1 MADPIIFV
9 VGNVTNEPELRYTPS
24 GVAVCNFSIATNHR
38 VKQGDKFVDGAPT
51 FYRATV
57 WSDYAEHVA
66 SSLTKGM
73 QVMAMGSVYT
83 ETYTDRNGEERSSL
97 KLDVD
102 EVGPALRFATAKVT
116 RAQRGGGGDFGGGP
130 AGGGFGGQQGG
141 GFGGPAQG
149 GGFGG
154 PPAGAPQ
161 GGPQQG
167 GFGGPQQ
174 GGAPAGGGQG
184 VWDGNAGGA
193 GGWDTPAASAPP
205 F

>member
-116 RAQRGGGGDFGGGP
+116 RAQRNGGGGDFGGGP
-130 AGGGFGGQQGG
+130 QGGF
-141 GFGGPAQG
+141 
-149 GGFGG
+149 
-154 PPAGAPQ
+154 

-167 GFGGPQQ
+167 GFGGPPAGPQQGGGFGGPPAPPQQGGPQQ
-174 GGAPAGGGQG
+174 GGAAAGAGQDAWSGG
-184 VWDGNAGGA
+184 
-193 GGWDTPAASAPP
+193 GGWDTPSASEPP

>member
-102 EVGPALRFATAKVT
+102 EVGPALRFATAKVA
-116 RAQRGGGGDFGGGP
+116 RSQRNGGGGDFGGGQ
-130 AGGGFGGQQGG
+130 AGGGFGGQQQG

-161 GGPQQG
+161 GS
-167 GFGGPQQ
+167 PQQ
-174 GGAPAGGGQG
+174 GGAPAGGQG
-184 VWDGNAGGA
+184 AWPGNGG
-193 GGWDTPAASAPP
+193 GGWDTPPASEPP

>member
-102 EVGPALRFATAKVT
+102 EIGPALRFATAKVA
-116 RAQRGGGGDFGGGP
+116 RAQRNGGGGFGGAP
-130 AGGGFGGQQGG
+130 AGGGFGGPQQG
-141 GFGGPAQG
+141 GFGGPPAGPQQG

-154 PPAGAPQ
+154 PPAP
-161 GGPQQG
+161 PQQ
-167 GFGGPQQ
+167 GGPQQ
-174 GGAPAGGGQG
+174 GGAPAGGQDA
-184 VWDGNAGGA
+184 WPGNGGG
-193 GGWDTPAASAPP
+193 GGWDLSLIHI
-205 F
+205 

>member
-116 RAQRGGGGDFGGGP
+116 RAQRGGGGDFGGAP

-154 PPAGAPQ
+154 PPAGGPQ

-174 GGAPAGGGQG
+174 GGAPQG
-184 VWDGNAGGA
+184 
-193 GGWDTPAASAPP
+193 GGWDTPAPSAPP

>member
-116 RAQRGGGGDFGGGP
+116 RAQRGGGGDFGGAP
-130 AGGGFGGQQGG
+130 SG
-141 GFGGPAQG
+141 GFGGPQQG

-167 GFGGPQQ
+167 GFGGPPA
-174 GGAPAGGGQG
+174 GAPQG
-184 VWDGNAGGA
+184 
-193 GGWDTPAASAPP
+193 GGWDTPAPSAPP

>member
-102 EVGPALRFATAKVT
+102 EVGPALRFATAKVA
-116 RAQRGGGGDFGGGP
+116 RSQRNGGGGFGGAP
-130 AGGGFGGQQGG
+130 AGGGFGGPQQG
-141 GFGGPAQG
+141 GFGGPPAGPQQG

-154 PPAGAPQ
+154 PPAP
-161 GGPQQG
+161 PQQ
-167 GFGGPQQ
+167 GGPQQ
-174 GGAPAGGGQG
+174 GGAPAGGGPG
-184 VWDGNAGGA
+184 VWSGNGG
-193 GGWDTPAASAPP
+193 GGWDTPPASAPP
-205 F
+205 L